1 MNQDNMNEINQ
12 NEDDKNAANM
22 NQDDQDQDEFLDRK
36 EQILNHNS
44 AKNFKEFN
52 IENELKKLPAKPG
65 VYLMHDASDEIIYV
79 GKAIKLCNRVRQY
92 FQRSK
97 KPSAKIEQMVSHV
110 AYFEYIVTDSEMEA
124 LILECNL
131 IKKHRPRYN
140 TMLMDDKAYP
150 YIRITVDEDFPRV
163 MLAHKQVRDKSRY
176 FGPYPSGLAV
186 KDTLELV
193 HKLFGIR
200 TCNRVLPRDQ
210 GKERPCLNY
219 HIGQCMGPCQGYVTK
234 EEYNKQIDRVISLLN
249 GNYVQLRK
257 ELEEKMKA
265 AAAELEFETAA
276 KYRDLAEGITK
287 IAQQQKITDSSS
299 LNDRDVI
306 ASAIEGTDAVVQVF
320 FVREGK
326 LIGRDHYHVS
336 VAGGDTEADVLSSF
350 IKQYYAGTPFL
361 PGEIYIPCEL
371 EDMEIISSW
380 LSKKR
385 GKKVELL
392 VPKRGRKEKMLELAA
407 QNATIVL
414 RQDKD
419 RIKREEERTT
429 GALKEIEGWLNL
441 PHIYRMEAYD
451 ISNTSGMES
460 VGSMVVFEGGKP
472 KRNDYRKFKIRTV
485 QGPNDYASMY
495 EVLTRRFERAI
506 KNKENSHNMSS
517 QEYKAT
523 VSQPQSQENSIT
535 ADSFSRLPDVIM
547 MDGGRG
553 QVNMA
558 LEVLDKLGLSIP
570 VCGMVKDDHH
580 RTRGL
585 YYNNVELPIDTHSEG
600 FHLITRVQDEAHRFA
615 IEYHKSLRGK
625 KEIHS
630 ILDDI
635 PGIGPK
641 RRLALMRQF
650 GDIYAIREATV
661 AQLADVEGMNE
672 RAAEAVYEFFR
683 SSREIT

>member
-1 MNQDNMNEINQ
+1 MKQNDREQDNVS
-12 NEDDKNAANM
+12 A
-22 NQDDQDQDEFLDRK
+22 RR
-36 EQILNHNS
+36 EQILNHNA

-79 GKAIKLCNRVRQY
+79 GKAIRLCNRVRQY

-163 MLAHKQVRDKSRY
+163 MLAHKQVHDKSRY

-200 TCNRVLPRDQ
+200 TCNRILPRNQ

-257 ELEEKMKA
+257 KLEERMKA
-265 AAAELEFETAA
+265 AADKLEFETAA

-306 ASAIEGTDAVVQVF
+306 ASAIEGSDAVVQVF

-336 VAGGDTEADVLSSF
+336 VAGGDSEADVLSSF

-407 QNATIVL
+407 QNARIVL

-419 RIKREEERTT
+419 RIRREEERTT
-429 GALKEIEGWLNL
+429 GALREIEKWLNL

-472 KRNDYRKFKIRTV
+472 KKNDYRKFKIRTV
-485 QGPNDYASMY
+485 HGPNDYASMY

-506 KNKENSHNMSS
+506 KEDENLHNTSSKEHEGTSL
-517 QEYKAT
+517 Q
-523 VSQPQSQENSIT
+523 QSQKNIIT
-535 ADSFSRLPDVIM
+535 ADSFFRLPDVIM

-558 LEVLDKLGLSIP
+558 LEVLNKLGLSIP

-585 YYNNVELPIDTHSEG
+585 YYNNAELPIDIHSEG

-650 GDIYAIREATV
+650 GDIYAIREATI
-661 AQLADVEGMNE
+661 AQLSDVEGMNE
-672 RAAEAVYEFFR
+672 RAAEAVYEFFHN
-683 SSREIT
+683 SREDT

>member
-1 MNQDNMNEINQ
+1 MNE
-12 NEDDKNAANM
+12 ED
-22 NQDDQDQDEFLDRK
+22 FLARK
-36 EQILNHNS
+36 EQILNHNA

-110 AYFEYIVTDSEMEA
+110 SYFEYIVTDSEMEA

-234 EEYNKQIDRVISLLN
+234 EEYGKQIDRVISLLN

-257 ELEEKMKA
+257 ELEEKMRA

-306 ASAIEGTDAVVQVF
+306 ASAMEGSDAVVQVF

-336 VAGGDTEADVLSSF
+336 VAAGDTEADVLSSF
-350 IKQYYAGTPFL
+350 LKQYYAGTPFL

-380 LSKKR
+380 LTKKR

-407 QNATIVL
+407 QNAKIVL

-429 GALKEIEGWLNL
+429 GALREIEGWLNL
-441 PHIYRMEAYD
+441 PHICRMEAYD

-506 KNKENSHNMSS
+506 KNNEG
-517 QEYKAT
+517 
-523 VSQPQSQENSIT
+523 
-535 ADSFSRLPDVIM
+535 FFRLPDVIM

-641 RRLALMRQF
+641 RRLALMREF

-661 AQLADVEGMNE
+661 AQLSTVEGMNE
-672 RAAEAVYEFFR
+672 RAAEAVYEFFH
-683 SSREIT
+683 SGVYKPGIN

>member
-1 MNQDNMNEINQ
+1 MEESDVL
-12 NEDDKNAANM
+12 A
-22 NQDDQDQDEFLDRK
+22 RK
-36 EQILNHNS
+36 EQILNRNS
-44 AKNFKEFN
+44 AVNFKEFN

-92 FQRSK
+92 FQKSK
-97 KPSAKIEQMVSHV
+97 KPTAKIEQMVSHV

-163 MLAHKQVRDKSRY
+163 MIAHKQVRDKSRY

-186 KDTLELV
+186 KETLELV

-210 GKERPCLNY
+210 KKERPCLNY

-234 EEYNKQIDRVISLLN
+234 DEYAIQINRVISLLS
-249 GNYVQLRK
+249 GNYLQLRK

-265 AAAELEFETAA
+265 AAANLEFEKAA

-299 LNDRDVI
+299 MNDRDVI
-306 ASAIEGTDAVVQVF
+306 ASAIDGTDGVVQVF

-326 LIGRDHYHVS
+326 MIGRDHYHVS
-336 VAGGDTEADVLSSF
+336 VGSGDTESDVLSSF

-371 EDMEIISSW
+371 EDGEVIESW

-392 VPKRGRKEKMLELAA
+392 VPKRGKKEKLLELAA
-407 QNATIVL
+407 ENAKIVL

-419 RIKREEERTT
+419 RIKREEERTI
-429 GALKEIEGWLNL
+429 GALKQIEGWLGL
-441 PHIYRMEAYD
+441 SHIDRMEAYD

-460 VGSMVVFEGGKP
+460 VGSMVVFEKGKP
-472 KRNDYRKFKIRTV
+472 KRNDYRKFKIKTV

-495 EVLTRRFERAI
+495 EVLTRRFLRSI
-506 KNKENSHNMSS
+506 KNDEDAQN
-517 QEYKAT
+517 
-523 VSQPQSQENSIT
+523 VG
-535 ADSFSRLPDVIM
+535 DSFQRLPDLLM

-558 LEVLDKLGLSIP
+558 LEVLEKLGLSIP
-570 VCGMVKDDHH
+570 VCGMVKDDRH

-625 KEIHS
+625 KEVHS

-641 RRLALMRQF
+641 RRLALMREF
-650 GDIYAIREATV
+650 GDIYAIREADV
-661 AQLADVEGMNE
+661 ATLANVEGMNE
-672 RAAEAVYEFFR
+672 KSAEAVYEFFHAK
-683 SSREIT
+683 